1 MRKIRVKLSFTSAGK
16 QAFTIIMHEP
26 VLVLNANFAPINV
39 CTTRRA
45 IGLMLTG
52 KASMV
57 MNGRGIIKTVSRNI
71 EKPSI
76 IRLGRMVKRPRP
88 RVNLSKREIFRR
100 DSHTCQYCGK
110 RGGELTIDHVVPRR
124 MGGNHSWENL
134 VTACPS
140 CNHRK
145 GGRTVVQAGMKLH
158 KKPLKPSSS
167 ATYIFARYIK
177 FNGEWMPYLSG
188 W

>member
-1 MRKIRVKLSFTSAGK
+1 MY
-16 QAFTIIMHEP
+16 EP

-57 MNGRGIIKTVSRNI
+57 MNGRGIIKTISHNI

-76 IRLGRMVKRPRP
+76 IRLGRMVKRPHP

-100 DSHTCQYCGK
+100 DTYKCQYCGSNG
-110 RGGELTIDHVVPRR
+110 RSLTIDHVIPRR
-124 MGGNHSWENL
+124 LGGDLSWENL
-134 VTACPS
+134 VTACAS

-145 GGRTVVQAGMKLH
+145 GGRTAFQAGMKLL
-158 KKPLKPSSS
+158 KKPIEPSSS
-167 ATYIFARYIK
+167 AIYIFARYIK
-177 FNGEWMPYLSG
+177 VNGEWEPYLIG